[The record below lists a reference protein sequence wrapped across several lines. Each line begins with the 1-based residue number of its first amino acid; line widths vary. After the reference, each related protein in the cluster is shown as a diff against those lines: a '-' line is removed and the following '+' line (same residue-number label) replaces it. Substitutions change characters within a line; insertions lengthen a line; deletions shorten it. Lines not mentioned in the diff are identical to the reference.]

1 MICFCT
7 CFQFPVSIMDERVA
21 ELDNYMPEKVEV
33 DHSSVVLAP
42 MPGMLKSVAVAEGD
56 SVSEGQEV
64 AVLEAM
70 KMQNSLVAAKTGKV
84 RYDHL
89 GNTWGIQI

>member
-1 MICFCT
+1 MPLSCC
-7 CFQFPVSIMDERVA
+7 QFTLSV
-21 ELDNYMPEKVEV
+21 LDQRTAPLYDFMPEKVEL
-33 DHSSVVLAP
+33 DTSSVVLAP
-42 MPGMLKSVAVAEGD
+42 MPGMLKSVTVTAGD

-84 RYDHL
+84 DLRLELLWNHL
-89 GNTWGIQI
+89 IWWA

>member
-1 MICFCT
+1 
-7 CFQFPVSIMDERVA
+7 MDQVTA
-21 ELDNYMPEKVEV
+21 ELHDLMPQTVEV
-33 DHSSVVLAP
+33 DLSTVVLAP
-42 MPGMLKSVAVAEGD
+42 MPGMLKSVAVSEGD

-84 RYDHL
+84 MYMY
-89 GNTWGIQI
+89 Q